1 MSKEKRRVPKLRF
14 PGFTEDWEQRKL
26 NEFLSV
32 SNLKNAEN
40 KYNKKDVLSVSGDY
54 GIVNQIDFQGRSFAG
69 ASVSNY
75 GVVEKGDIVYTKSP
89 LKLNPYGI
97 IKTNRLN
104 NGIVSTLYAIYKTK
118 ENCDSKFI
126 EHYFNLDSRLNQY
139 LKPLVN
145 KGAKN
150 DMKVSSE
157 NALIGEVCFPKIT
170 EQVLIADLL
179 DCLDIYITLHQRKL
193 NNLKLKKK
201 ALLQK
206 LFPKNGERYPELRFP
221 GFTDAWEQRKLNEFL
236 SVSNLKNAEN
246 KYNKKDVL
254 SVSGDYGIVN
264 QIDFQGR
271 SFAGASVSNYGVVE
285 KGDIVY
291 TKSPL
296 KLNPYGIIKTNRLN
310 NGIVSTLY
318 AIYKTK
324 ENCDS
329 KFIEHYFNL
338 DSRLNQYLKPLVNKG
353 AKNDMKVSSENAL
366 IGEVCFPKITEQVL
380 IADLLDCLDIYITLH
395 QRKLDHLQLQKK
407 ALLQQM
413 FV

>member
-1 MSKEKRRVPKLRF
+1 MSKEKWRVPKLRF

-32 SNLKNAEN
+32 SNLKNTEN
-40 KYNKKDVLSVSGDY
+40 KYNKKNVLSVSGDY
-54 GIVNQIDFQGRSFAG
+54 GIVNQIEFQGRSFAG

-97 IKTNRLN
+97 IKTNRIN

-157 NALIGEVCFPKIT
+157 NALVGEICFPQIT
-170 EQVLIADLL
+170 EQAMIADLL
-179 DCLDIYITLHQRKL
+179 DRLDIYITLHQHKL
-193 NNLKLKKK
+193 DNLKLKKK

-221 GFTDAWEQRKLNEFL
+221 GFTDAWEQRELAELCNVYDGTHQTPRYTNSGVMFVSVENIKTLESDKYISEDDFKNEFKIFPEFGDILLTRIGDVGSANIILDNIKRAYYVSLALLKPKGVNSLFLLALL
-236 SVSNLKNAEN
+236 SS
-246 KYNKKDVL
+246 
-254 SVSGDYGIVN
+254 
-264 QIDFQGR
+264 
-271 SFAGASVSNYGVVE
+271 ASVQSEIWKRTLHIAFPKKINKNEISKV
-285 KGDIVY
+285 
-291 TKSPL
+291 
-296 KLNPYGIIKTNRLN
+296 
-310 NGIVSTLY
+310 IVS
-318 AIYKTK
+318 
-324 ENCDS
+324 
-329 KFIEHYFNL
+329 
-338 DSRLNQYLKPLVNKG
+338 KPSILEQK
-353 AKNDMKVSSENAL
+353 K
-366 IGEVCFPKITEQVL
+366 IGEL
-380 IADLLDCLDIYITLH
+380 IYALDQIITLH

>member
-1 MSKEKRRVPKLRF
+1 MSKEKWRVPKLRF
-14 PGFTEDWEQRKL
+14 PGFTEDWEQRELAELCNVYDGTHQTPRYTNSGVMFVSVENIKTLESDKYISEDDFKNEFKIFPEFGDILLTRIGDVGSANIILDNIKRAYYVSLALLKPKGVNSLFLLALLSSASVQSEIWKRTLHIAFPKKINKNEISKVIVSKPSILEQKKIGELIYALDQIITLHQHKLDNLKLKKKALLQKLFPKNGECYPELRFPGFTDAWEQRKL

-32 SNLKNAEN
+32 SNLKNTEN
-40 KYNKKDVLSVSGDY
+40 KYNKKNVLSVSGDY
-54 GIVNQIDFQGRSFAG
+54 GIVNQIEFQGRSFAG

-97 IKTNRLN
+97 IKTNRIN

-157 NALIGEVCFPKIT
+157 NALVGEICFPQIT
-170 EQVLIADLL
+170 EQAMIADLL
-179 DCLDIYITLHQRKL
+179 DR
-193 NNLKLKKK
+193 
-201 ALLQK
+201 
-206 LFPKNGERYPELRFP
+206 
-221 GFTDAWEQRKLNEFL
+221 
-236 SVSNLKNAEN
+236 
-246 KYNKKDVL
+246 
-254 SVSGDYGIVN
+254 
-264 QIDFQGR
+264 
-271 SFAGASVSNYGVVE
+271 
-285 KGDIVY
+285 
-291 TKSPL
+291 
-296 KLNPYGIIKTNRLN
+296 
-310 NGIVSTLY
+310 
-318 AIYKTK
+318 
-324 ENCDS
+324 
-329 KFIEHYFNL
+329 
-338 DSRLNQYLKPLVNKG
+338 
-353 AKNDMKVSSENAL
+353 
-366 IGEVCFPKITEQVL
+366 
-380 IADLLDCLDIYITLH
+380 LDIYITLH